1 MITTTSPA
9 TGIDVITARA
19 DIAGLGTLPIN
30 AFLLH
35 GAEPVLVDTG
45 RVSDHDEFLA
55 TLGSLIDPGDLRWV
69 WLTHPDPD
77 HVGALRTLL
86 ATVPQLRVV
95 TTFLAV
101 GYLGLSDPLPM
112 DRVHLCNPG
121 QQLRLADRTLTAVT
135 PPTFDHPATTGFY
148 DDRTGTFCSAD
159 SFGALLADSTQ
170 LPERA
175 DDLDNDELRAG
186 QLLWSTI
193 DAPWLHGTDPAWLAR
208 RLDHVRRMAPTR
220 ILSGHLPPAGAA
232 MTERLLANL
241 EMAPTA
247 TPFVGPDQTALD
259 AMLAG
264 LAPTPA

>member
-1 MITTTSPA
+1 M
-9 TGIDVITARA
+9 
-19 DIAGLGTLPIN
+19 
-30 AFLLH
+30 
-35 GAEPVLVDTG
+35 
-45 RVSDHDEFLA
+45 
-55 TLGSLIDPGDLRWV
+55 
-69 WLTHPDPD
+69 
-77 HVGALRTLL
+77 
-86 ATVPQLRVV
+86 V

-148 DDRTGTFCSAD
+148 DDRTGVFFSAD
-159 SFGALLADSTQ
+159 SFGALLADSTE

-175 DDLDNDELRAG
+175 DDLADDELRAG
-186 QLLWSTI
+186 QLLCSTI

-220 ILSGHLPPAGAA
+220 ILSGHLPPASGE
-232 MTERLLANL
+232 MIERLLANV

-247 TPFVGPDQTALD
+247 KPFVGPDQTVLD

-264 LAPTPA
+264 LAPAPA